1 MNCER
6 FDKLDLDL
14 LYDELDE
21 LTLAAVQRHLAH
33 CTRCQELY
41 GQLRATRDLAQVPL
55 VEPPTGLF
63 ERIVEDERRARRDLP
78 FGARMGRAMSQLAD
92 YAMRPQLAMAALLLL
107 MIGSGLV
114 FVRAKPSYEDRVAVT
129 ELGAPRALPEV
140 TNASA
145 RRARDP
151 DDVLFDE
158 ERAERKRSEA
168 GAREGEARTPVAPA
182 TYAEALAA
190 YESGR
195 YAEAEHAFSEVVAGG
210 GEKAPAAA
218 LLEAHAAR
226 NGSGCQ
232 RAAGLYDAV
241 ASRYAGTTVADEAMW
256 SAAGCY
262 RMIGQTERARAHYQ
276 ALLDRAAF
284 TARAQASLDELGR
297 ASAVTAKE
305 TTAAKTA
312 DVGSNA
318 DVAPA
323 ASTNLAAAKSAAA
336 AEPTTAAAAAPATKT
351 AGAPAGAKPSSA
363 AGETTTG
370 K

>member
-6 FDKLDLDL
+6 FDKLDVDL
-14 LYDELDE
+14 LYEELDE

-55 VEPPTGLF
+55 VEPPLGLF
-63 ERIVEDERRARRDLP
+63 DRIIEDERRARRDLP

-114 FVRAKPSYEDRVAVT
+114 FVRTKPTFEDRVAVT
-129 ELGAPRALPEV
+129 ELGAPRVLPEAAD
-140 TNASA
+140 ASA
-145 RRARDP
+145 RLSRESDE
-151 DDVLFDE
+151 VLFDE
-158 ERAERKRSEA
+158 ERAEQKRSE
-168 GAREGEARTPVAPA
+168 GASRSAEASAPVAPA

-195 YAEAEHAFSEVVAGG
+195 YAEAEHAFSEVVATG
-210 GEKAPAAA
+210 GEKAPSAA

-262 RMIGQTERARAHYQ
+262 RMIGQTDRARAHYQ

-284 TARAQASLDELGR
+284 ASRAQASLDELGQ
-297 ASAVTAKE
+297 ATAVAAKE
-305 TTAAKTA
+305 A
-312 DVGSNA
+312 
-318 DVAPA
+318 
-323 ASTNLAAAKSAAA
+323 SAAA
-336 AEPTTAAAAAPATKT
+336 TGPNPEPAPADAGVASAKATADSDATSAAAAAPSTKATK
-351 AGAPAGAKPSSA
+351 APAAAKPASA
-363 AGETTTG
+363 TAADAPTG

>member
-1 MNCER
+1 MAMNCER
-6 FDKLDLDL
+6 FDRLDVDL
-14 LYDELDE
+14 LYEELDE
-21 LTLAAVQRHLAH
+21 LTLAALQRHLAH

-55 VEPPTGLF
+55 EEPPAGLF
-63 ERIVEDERRARRDLP
+63 ARIIEDERRVRRDLP
-78 FGARMGRAMSQLAD
+78 LGARMGRAMSQLAD

-129 ELGAPRALPEV
+129 ELGAPRVTPES
-140 TNASA
+140 ADSLA
-145 RRARDP
+145 RRARESDE
-151 DDVLFDE
+151 VLFDE
-158 ERAERKRSEA
+158 ERAEEKRSEP
-168 GAREGEARTPVAPA
+168 GAREGDANARVAPA

-210 GEKAPAAA
+210 GEKAPSAA

-241 ASRYAGTTVADEAMW
+241 AGRYAGTTVADEAMW

-284 TARAQASLDELGR
+284 AARAQASLDEIGR
-297 ASAVTAKE
+297 PTAVATKEATAASAADAAPTAAAPSGSASLASGKAAAPTE
-305 TTAAKTA
+305 TTK
-312 DVGSNA
+312 
-318 DVAPA
+318 
-323 ASTNLAAAKSAAA
+323 
-336 AEPTTAAAAAPATKT
+336 AAAAAPAAK
-351 AGAPAGAKPSSA
+351 APATAKPAAA
-363 AGETTTG
+363 AGEAPAAE
-370 K
+370 